1 MRCLKDAP
9 QAGWWWRTPLI
20 PALGRQRQVSEFE
33 ASLVYKVSYR
43 TARTTQRNPVSKT
56 NKQTNEQIKGHTRK
70 ETFYPGW
77 GYSLVLGSF
86 LDWYS

>member
-1 MRCLKDAP
+1 MWCLKDAP
-9 QAGWWWRTPLI
+9 QAGWWWHTPLI

-33 ASLVYKVSYR
+33 ASLDYKVSSR
-43 TARTTQRNPVSKT
+43 TAKTTQRNPVSKT
-56 NKQTNEQIKGHTRK
+56 NKQTKRHTPK
-70 ETFYPGW
+70 ETFLPGW